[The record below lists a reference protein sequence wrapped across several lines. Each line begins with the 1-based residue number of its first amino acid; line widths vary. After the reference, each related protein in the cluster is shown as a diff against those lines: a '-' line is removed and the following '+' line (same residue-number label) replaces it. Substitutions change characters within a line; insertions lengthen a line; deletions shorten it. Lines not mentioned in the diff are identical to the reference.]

1 MRKDFLLCLDGRF
14 FCDAKVDAPIAP
26 ACAVEVTLNGNPAK
40 ALEWNEHGWSL
51 RKEADSKH
59 VPIYI
64 IPGSVEP
71 ASDGGRYAF
80 KAEVHSGPIYDL
92 FE

>member
-1 MRKDFLLCLDGRF
+1 MRQDFLLCLDGRF
-14 FCDAKVDAPIAP
+14 FDDARVKRPIAP
-26 ACAVEVTLNGNPAK
+26 AVTAEIAFTRDPGK
-40 ALEWNEHGWSL
+40 ALEGNELGWSL
-51 RKEADSKH
+51 REERDSKD